1 MISCLVLALIIPLI
15 ILIVVAIV
23 FGFMALLFTILRFVL
38 PLIII
43 VAVIWAILN
52 HTNRRPPSGPRRPN
66 PTRLGLGKIS
76 LIRQRI
82 KITITGMIFKPVW
95 TYRLA

>member
-1 MISCLVLALIIPLI
+1 MALIIPLI

-66 PTRLGLGKIS
+66 PTRPRPRKD
-76 LIRQRI
+76 
-82 KITITGMIFKPVW
+82 ITDSTTHKDNDNWNDF
-95 TYRLA
+95 